1 MRPPICV
8 ASEFIQVFTPCISLA
23 ILKSLWTTEIYVKP
37 GQKSYRTID
46 LYKATAYT
54 AFTMRRM
61 AKAGNGKSPG
71 KKNGAKA
78 RHIWQKRCVP
88 IKPSEREMYAERW
101 EPPKNFSVASVS
113 DSHRYLWENCRGQ
126 FLRKSLAVGNTL
138 RQTLNPPRPLLSC
151 SNDTQKVPCRF
162 TFFFAFPCVVLIR
175 EDTSNHQIRYFKY
188 ATKIEPI
195 LQGTSI

>member
-1 MRPPICV
+1 MGAPADLCCV
-8 ASEFIQVFTPCISLA
+8 RIHPSIHPLHFSSNLEISLDN
-23 ILKSLWTTEIYVKP
+23 
-37 GQKSYRTID
+37 RD
-46 LYKATAYT
+46 LCQTRAEKLSHHRSVQSHSIHRIHHAQ
-54 AFTMRRM
+54 
-61 AKAGNGKSPG
+61 NGKSWEWQESWQEEWG
-71 KKNGAKA
+71 ESKA
-78 RHIWQKRCVP
+78 HLAEEMCSRRISPLLPFRIHIDIYRK
-88 IKPSEREMYAERW
+88 
-101 EPPKNFSVASVS
+101 
-113 DSHRYLWENCRGQ
+113 NCRGQ

-195 LQGTSI
+195 VQGTSI

>member
-1 MRPPICV
+1 MSNQGRKAIAPSICTKP
-8 ASEFIQVFTPCISLA
+8 QHTPHSPCAEWQKLGMARVLA
-23 ILKSLWTTEIYVKP
+23 
-37 GQKSYRTID
+37 
-46 LYKATAYT
+46 
-54 AFTMRRM
+54 RRM
-61 AKAGNGKSPG
+61 GRKQGTSG
-71 KKNGAKA
+71 
-78 RHIWQKRCVP
+78 RRDVF
-88 IKPSEREMYAERW
+88 
-101 EPPKNFSVASVS
+101 PKNFSVASVS

-138 RQTLNPPRPLLSC
+138 RQTLNPRRPLLSC

-195 LQGTSI
+195 VQGTSI